1 MTLNKQLRKSLFF
14 FFLAVLIWTCASACH
29 SGQSMADEAVLDQQ
43 SAQKLIAQADQLYA
57 QRDDLAHARQAIIL
71 IRQART
77 ADAGNYE
84 AAWKLAEFNYY
95 LGDNTTDGDERER
108 AFRDGIEAGK
118 AAVKLQP
125 EKPEG
130 HFWLGANYGGRAQAS
145 SLSGFSAV
153 GDIRK
158 EMEAVLRLD
167 EGFQAGSAYMALGQL
182 YLEAPGLLGG
192 DQKKAVQLLEKG
204 LHYGVDN
211 PLYRLQ
217 LAKAYIAVKRKEDA
231 RKELNAAINMKPDP
245 DFMPESKKAIEEA
258 RQLLNKSF

>member
-1 MTLNKQLRKSLFF
+1 MTANKQLLKSLFF
-14 FFLAVLIWTCASACH
+14 FFLVVLIWTSNSACR

-43 SAQKLIAQADQLYA
+43 SAQNLIAQADKLYA
-57 QRDDLAHARQAIIL
+57 QREDMAQARRAIIL
-71 IRQART
+71 MRQART
-77 ADAGNYE
+77 ADAGSYE
-84 AAWKLAEFNYY
+84 AAWKLSQFNYY
-95 LGDNTTDGDERER
+95 LGDNTTGGDERER

-145 SLSGFSAV
+145 TLTGLSAV

-204 LHYGVDN
+204 LHYGVN
-211 PLYRLQ
+211 NAPYRLQ
-217 LAKAYIAVKRKEDA
+217 LAKAYIAVKRKDDA
-231 RKELNAAINMKPDP
+231 RQELNAVVNMKPEP
-245 DFMPESKKAIEEA
+245 DFVPESKKAIEGA
-258 RQLLNKSF
+258 RQLLNKGF